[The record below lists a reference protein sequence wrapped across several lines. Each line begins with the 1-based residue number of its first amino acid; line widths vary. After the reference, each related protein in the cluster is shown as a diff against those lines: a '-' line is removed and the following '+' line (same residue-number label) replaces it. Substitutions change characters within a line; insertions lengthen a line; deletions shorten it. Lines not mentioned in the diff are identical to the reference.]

1 MSTHD
6 FDPMFEPR
14 SVAGRR
20 WRSLAVL
27 SAATLLLHAALLGG
41 GAWTWLSVEP
51 APLPTTA
58 MQVRVVETPATAGFT
73 VVERPARA
81 EPPAAAAPAAPVVQ
95 MRPKPRAAIPAR
107 AARVAAPVEAQVP
120 AAGPGVEQAAA
131 MPTMQLALAQAA
143 PATPAPQAAADEA
156 IPHYRTRMPHA
167 TTLRYEVQRGVLHGT
182 GELAWR
188 PQGDRYELAL
198 DFKLGGLT
206 ILSQASTGGFDAA
219 GVAPLR
225 FVDQRFRRS
234 ATAANFQREA
244 GKISY
249 SGSPSEFPLRAGAQD
264 RLSWMVQ
271 LAAIVGAEP
280 RLEKPGATVAM
291 VVTGSHGDL
300 DVWVLRCVG
309 PEAVSVPAGSV
320 DAIKFVREPREPY
333 DTTVQVWLDPQR
345 QHLPVRATQKSGPND
360 DGYELRLLEMASPH

>member
-14 SVAGRR
+14 SVAVRC
-20 WRSLAVL
+20 WRPLAVL
-27 SAATLLLHAALLGG
+27 SAASLLLHAALLGG
-41 GAWTWLSVEP
+41 GPWTWPTVEP
-51 APLPTTA
+51 ALLPTAA
-58 MQVRVVETPATAGFT
+58 MLVRVVETPATAGVT
-73 VVERPARA
+73 VVEPPARA
-81 EPPAAAAPAAPVVQ
+81 EPSAAAAPAAPIVQ
-95 MRPKPRAAIPAR
+95 ARPKPRAAIPAR
-107 AARVAAPVEAQVP
+107 AARVAVPVEAQVP

-143 PATPAPQAAADEA
+143 PATSASQAAADEA

-244 GKISY
+244 GKLSY

-291 VVTGSHGDL
+291 VVTGSHGDV

-360 DGYELRLLEMASPH
+360 DGYELRLLEMVSPH

>member
-14 SVAGRR
+14 GVAGRR
-20 WRSLAVL
+20 WRLLAVL

-41 GAWTWLSVEP
+41 GAWTWPSVEP

-58 MQVRVVETPATAGFT
+58 MQVRVVA
-73 VVERPARA
+73 
-81 EPPAAAAPAAPVVQ
+81 PPAAAGVSVVAPPARVEPSVAAPAAPIVQ
-95 MRPKPRAAIPAR
+95 TRPKPRAAVS
-107 AARVAAPVEAQVP
+107 ARVVAPVQAQVP
-120 AAGPGVEQAAA
+120 AARGPGVEQAAA
-131 MPTMQLALAQAA
+131 MPTMQLALAEAA
-143 PATPAPQAAADEA
+143 PATAAPQAAADEA

-280 RLEKPGATVAM
+280 RLEKPGAKVVM
-291 VVTGSHGDL
+291 VVTGSHGDV

-320 DAIKFVREPREPY
+320 DAVKFVREPREPY

-360 DGYELRLLEMASPH
+360 DGYELRLLEIVSPH